1 VQCTYCPAGSTSAA
15 GAAVCT
21 QCRAGCSS
29 VAGAP
34 AGCQPCPA
42 GQTSLAGGVC
52 FNCNGLLPNGNFSID
67 VTGSSAIQCALALR
81 AHARAAGRPASRSA
95 CASQSTQKAALT
107 PTLRRNW
114 TVLVETP
121 RFPGT
126 WYLSS
131 GGTSFAADDPIT
143 DPPNAGSGQFAVTG
157 QTGPSAYALVSAAFP
172 VSVRMSLQLD
182 YFVITTAAYATPAPI
197 DNLSYGSF
205 PNQQARLPER
215 VLLPALTR

>member
-1 VQCTYCPAGSTSAA
+1 
-15 GAAVCT
+15 
-21 QCRAGCSS
+21 
-29 VAGAP
+29 
-34 AGCQPCPA
+34 
-42 GQTSLAGGVC
+42 
-52 FNCNGLLPNGNFSID
+52 
-67 VTGSSAIQCALALR
+67 
-81 AHARAAGRPASRSA
+81 
-95 CASQSTQKAALT
+95 
-107 PTLRRNW
+107 
-114 TVLVETP
+114 VLVETP